1 MPSTVSEFGCQC
13 ISRIAPGKISTSAAE
28 INSDTGKSLEST
40 TRTEPPGGGGE
51 IALKEMVLN
60 LLLIKRN
67 YLEQYCS
74 K

>member
-1 MPSTVSEFGCQC
+1 MPLTPENIMESNLNIGEEV
-13 ISRIAPGKISTSAAE
+13 
-28 INSDTGKSLEST
+28 INSLRKQKWEVVTGKSLVST

>member
-1 MPSTVSEFGCQC
+1 MALTPENIMESNLNIGEEV
-13 ISRIAPGKISTSAAE
+13 
-28 INSDTGKSLEST
+28 INSLRKQKWEVVTGKFLEST
-40 TRTEPPGGGGE
+40 TRTESPGEGGE